1 MSVKLLTRKSLMKVV
16 QGAKGLGAS
25 LADLLGFTE
34 KVWGTSSIDVHE
46 VEGRLGLA
54 SYANSKGEAVLVE
67 RDGHILETIT
77 PPLIAEERE
86 IDPAILEEVF
96 AGTHQYEDVDPLV
109 YKAQLL
115 QEDGDFL
122 MGRVERRREQ
132 MIARGI
138 QDGQIVVTGR
148 GVNTTIDLRIPSG
161 NKKTLLTTARWGEE
175 GVSPIANLR
184 TWSNELAE
192 TGRKRPTIALMD
204 SSAYGHLRADPD
216 FREIFDNRRIISG
229 NIDPKW
235 LDDDLV
241 YMGDLID
248 ESLNLKIY
256 VHHGFYEVKDANGDV
271 TVTPYIDANRVI
283 LANNRAT
290 SIIHYAWMKDD
301 RAPRLAKY
309 FMSTYEKNTSTHKT
323 FLFLKSAPLPIPH
336 EPKTIMSIKVR

>member
-16 QGAKGLGAS
+16 QGAKGMGAS
-25 LADLLGFTE
+25 LATLLGFTE

-67 RDGHILETIT
+67 RDGFILETIT
-77 PPLIAEERE
+77 PPTVAEETE
-86 IDPAILEEVF
+86 INADILEEVF

-138 QDGQIVVTGR
+138 QDGQIVVSGR
-148 GVNTTIDLRIPSG
+148 GVNTTIDLRIPSAH
-161 NKKTLLTTARWGEE
+161 KKTLLTTARWGEE
-175 GVSPIANLR
+175 GVSPIADLR
-184 TWSNELAE
+184 TWSNTAA
-192 TGRKRPTIALMD
+192 TDGRKRPNIAIMD
-204 SSAYGHLRADPD
+204 SSAYGYLQKDPD
-216 FREIFDNRRIISG
+216 FQNIFDNQRIKNG
-229 NIDPKW
+229 QIDPMW

-241 YMGDLID
+241 LMGELID
-248 ESLNLKIY
+248 ADLNLKVY
-256 VHHGFYEVKDANGDV
+256 VHHGFYEVKDDDGNV
-271 TVTPYIDANRVI
+271 TATPYIDANRVI
-283 LANNRAT
+283 LANNKAT
-290 SIIHYAWMKDD
+290 NIIHYAWLKDD
-301 RAPRLAKY
+301 RAPRLARY
-309 FMSTYEKNTSTHKT
+309 YMDTYKEETSVSKT
-323 FLFLKSAPLPIPH
+323 FLFLKSKPLPIPH